1 MTVEKSCDIVLAYLS
16 KYPQNT
22 YSIENILNKN
32 NIPIELKGK
41 CLSLLMTKNFI
52 KASPTKKETF
62 IQITPEGVVFSLH
75 SSFEEEKKM
84 SNKKTSSQRTA
95 RIFTISY
102 KILSALGI
110 IAAIWFGFSNNEK
123 KNELKEL
130 KKQNQSL
137 QFKID
142 SLLKK

>member
-1 MTVEKSCDIVLAYLS
+1 
-16 KYPQNT
+16 
-22 YSIENILNKN
+22 
-32 NIPIELKGK
+32 
-41 CLSLLMTKNFI
+41 MTKNFI